1 MIPAR
6 LINGLVRYRDRHI
19 ATGGFLRA
27 VLQNDLEDA
36 VIRADPESLH
46 ALPEL
51 VFWINAELPHESRGS
66 RERVGEWLAT
76 GPTT

>member
-1 MIPAR
+1 MIPPR

-27 VLQNDLEDA
+27 VLENDLQDA
-36 VIRADPESLH
+36 AIRADPESLLC
-46 ALPEL
+46 LPEL
-51 VFWINAELPHESRGS
+51 IYWIHAELPHESRGS
-66 RERVGEWLAT
+66 RKLVGEWLAT

>member
-1 MIPAR
+1 MIPPR

-36 VIRADPESLH
+36 VIRADSESLH
-46 ALPEL
+46 CLQEL

-66 RERVGEWLAT
+66 RESVGEWLAM